1 MINVINLSG
10 YQQPASTEDT
20 RKNFVAYGEDNDYF
34 TFLIETYLQSPTH
47 SAAIKSI
54 SDQIY
59 GRGLGVIGKDKE
71 YLKNTPLA
79 DIIEEDDLKN
89 IVLERKLLGQSVAQ
103 VIYSGKGKGRTVK
116 QVKHFPMHTLRPEKC
131 DEYGNINAYFYH
143 SNWAEY
149 KQSDN
154 LKRIPVFG
162 TSKEAIELYV
172 FRPYVSG
179 YKYFSPVDYSGA
191 IGYAILE
198 KEISDYHLND
208 IQHGFSGGKVINF
221 NNGTPSKEQRDL
233 ITRDVKAKLTGAR
246 GERVIVA
253 FNESK
258 ENMTEVIDLPL
269 NDAPAH
275 YEYLAKEASGK
286 ILTGHRVTSPMLL
299 GIKDNVGLGNN
310 ADEIMT
316 ASQLFNSTV
325 IKPFQDEICKGLK
338 MILKAAN
345 IEEDIYFIT
354 IQPVEFMEGA
364 EEAESAK
371 DKEERTGGT
380 ENAVESSKDKKK
392 EDTKLSSDFDAK
404 DQIDWLKHLNKYGEE
419 EGEEWELVSAEIDEE
434 ESEEDDFEK
443 MINDSI
449 KLTAMK
455 PSSMDTEM
463 FKVRYAYVHRSGRK
477 SASSKKSSRAFCKAL
492 ENSNRVYR
500 KEDILKMK
508 GMNTELGHNGQPYSI
523 WLHKGGVNC
532 YHGWERRVYKKRLK
546 SDGTPYSGAGLQGT
560 KKISVNDAVKAG
572 FKSKPQSKRVA
583 EAQIDR
589 ADRGHH
595 PSYSKK

>member
-1 MINVINLSG
+1 
-10 YQQPASTEDT
+10 
-20 RKNFVAYGEDNDYF
+20 
-34 TFLIETYLQSPTH
+34 
-47 SAAIKSI
+47 
-54 SDQIY
+54 
-59 GRGLGVIGKDKE
+59 
-71 YLKNTPLA
+71 
-79 DIIEEDDLKN
+79 
-89 IVLERKLLGQSVAQ
+89 
-103 VIYSGKGKGRTVK
+103 
-116 QVKHFPMHTLRPEKC
+116 
-131 DEYGNINAYFYH
+131 
-143 SNWAEY
+143 
-149 KQSDN
+149 
-154 LKRIPVFG
+154 
-162 TSKEAIELYV
+162 
-172 FRPYVSG
+172 
-179 YKYFSPVDYSGA
+179 
-191 IGYAILE
+191 
-198 KEISDYHLND
+198 
-208 IQHGFSGGKVINF
+208 
-221 NNGTPSKEQRDL
+221 
-233 ITRDVKAKLTGAR
+233 
-246 GERVIVA
+246 
-253 FNESK
+253 
-258 ENMTEVIDLPL
+258 MTEVIDLPL

-338 MILKAAN
+338 KILKEAN

-371 DKEERTGGT
+371 DKQERTGGT
-380 ENAVESSKDKKK
+380 EDAVESSEDKKK
-392 EDTKLSSDFDAK
+392 EDTKLSSDFEAK

-419 EGEEWELVSAEIDEE
+419 EGEDWELVSAEIDEE
-434 ESEEDDFEK
+434 EREEDDFEK
-443 MINDSI
+443 MINDSV

-463 FKVRYAYVHRSGRK
+463 FKVRYAYVHRSGKK
-477 SASSKKSSRAFCKAL
+477 SSSSKKSSRAFCKAL

-508 GMNTELGHNGQPYSI
+508 GMNSELGHNKQPYSI
-523 WLHKGGVNC
+523 WMHKGGVNC

-546 SDGTPYSGAGLQGT
+546 SDGTPYAGAGLQGT

-572 FKSKPQSKRVA
+572 WKSKPQSKRVA

-595 PSYSKK
+595 PSYFKNK